1 MARKGENIFKRKDGR
16 WEGRYIKDRQEGK
29 AIYGFVFGKSYL
41 EVKKKKVAAI
51 ATLAEKTKKETLKND
66 QPIMRYVGSQWLDEL
81 KPIRKKSTW
90 VKYDNQLNSHIFPVL
105 GDKQINE
112 ISNEDLISFVNG
124 LLTGDNRHGQCLSPK
139 SVSDIFSR
147 IKSIRKF
154 ALIHGYEVKFMPDC
168 VKIPQ
173 KSQELR
179 VLTFSEEKTL
189 VCYLKE
195 NLDLTS
201 LGILICLFT
210 GIRIGEL
217 CALTWKDISL
227 TEKQIHISR
236 TIQRLQNK
244 DKNAKT
250 KTYIEIDEP
259 KSKCSLRTIPIPES
273 IMDALQSAYMENDEY
288 LLTGKNRLFIE
299 PRTMEN
305 RFKSILKKCNI
316 ADANFHALRHTFAT
330 RCIEVG
336 FDIKSLSEILG
347 HANVNITLNR
357 YVHPTMQ
364 MKRDNMDKLSGLF
377 TVK

>member
-189 VCYLKE
+189 VCYLKK

>member
-66 QPIMRYVGSQWLDEL
+66 QPIMRYLGSQWLDEL

>member
-288 LLTGKNRLFIE
+288 LLTGKNRL
-299 PRTMEN
+299 
-305 RFKSILKKCNI
+305 
-316 ADANFHALRHTFAT
+316 
-330 RCIEVG
+330 
-336 FDIKSLSEILG
+336 LSQGQWKI
-347 HANVNITLNR
+347 VLN
-357 YVHPTMQ
+357 
-364 MKRDNMDKLSGLF
+364 LF
-377 TVK
+377 